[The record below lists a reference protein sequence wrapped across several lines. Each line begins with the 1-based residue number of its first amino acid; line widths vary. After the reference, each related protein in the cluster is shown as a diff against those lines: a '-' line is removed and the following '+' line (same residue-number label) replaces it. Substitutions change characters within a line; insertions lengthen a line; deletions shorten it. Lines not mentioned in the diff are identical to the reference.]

1 MGSLRRRLG
10 LLERE
15 AGQHHE
21 VLVLPGGAKLHYS
34 PEEAATA
41 FAAVKGDA
49 EHWLIEPFVSAE
61 TATGMPGLVR
71 SLVLSHELVEERG
84 GGTHEGVAATP

>member
-34 PEEAATA
+34 PEEAAAA
-41 FAAVKGDA
+41 FAAAVKGA
-49 EHWLIEPFVSAE
+49 I
-61 TATGMPGLVR
+61 GRRRGR
-71 SLVLSHELVEERG
+71 SSQTSPVGSRCKFQRCN
-84 GGTHEGVAATP
+84 VASKRLCGA